1 MDTVMTGAVVEMTTK
16 FEARK
21 GRNGWGQFTRRQIK
35 WLGNAATL
43 LASTVGHEFT
53 VEVINTIRQPVTN
66 DDFACALRQLLAE
79 HDSAELAD
87 QVFAKN
93 NGVKANETTLRQRR

>member
-35 WLGNAATL
+35 WLGNPATL

-66 DDFACALRQLLAE
+66 DDVAYALRHLGRARQCGISRAGR
-79 HDSAELAD
+79 APG
-87 QVFAKN
+87 
-93 NGVKANETTLRQRR
+93 NGSTAP